1 MPDKSGFSWCLSLA
15 LSRRVRGD
23 VFSRGSLRQGAEKS
37 TGRVNAGR
45 INFFIR
51 SGPAKKMNT
60 SPVDFTAAPAAD
72 VFPRKAPHPGERRT
86 QNRQREK
93 HQKEARGFK
102 GE

>member
-1 MPDKSGFSWCLSLA
+1 
-15 LSRRVRGD
+15 
-23 VFSRGSLRQGAEKS
+23 
-37 TGRVNAGR
+37 
-45 INFFIR
+45 
-51 SGPAKKMNT
+51 MNT
-60 SPVDFTAAPAAD
+60 PPVDFTAAPAAD